1 MNQLNIKEIELLQN
15 YDDILTFKEYQRVLK
30 IGRNKAYQLLQN
42 KSIKSIRIGTEYRIP
57 KQCIIDYLYQNC

>member
-1 MNQLNIKEIELLQN
+1 MNQLNIKKIELLQN

>member
-30 IGRNKAYQLLQN
+30 IGRNKAYQLLKN